1 VALAVAV
8 KVLTYQALVELIIGA
23 YLAVLHL
30 QQTLEQKV
38 IQVVVLVAVVEQ
50 MLTLLQVL
58 VVTEFLVVAVVDVI
72 PQAVEQILA
81 V

>member
-8 KVLTYQALVELIIGA
+8 KALTYQALVALIIGA